1 MSDFATVVSA
11 LELVVG
17 NTRAVEILKAV
28 ETDNSALIADN
39 LALTNKCTALEAA
52 LAKSQADAMNL
63 VTAIQA
69 VRADAADGVL
79 DNPIPDPVVVD
90 PVVDPTP
97 APAPS
102 I

>member
-28 ETDNSALIADN
+28 ETDNAALLADN
-39 LALTNKCTALEAA
+39 LALTNKCAALEAA

-79 DNPIPDPVVVD
+79 DNPIPDPVVD
-90 PVVDPTP
+90 PVAP